1 MRKSVK
7 AKECEVK
14 ECESGA
20 GSASLAAE
28 SSTDISSLQKTG
40 IVTLTG
46 TVLPS
51 GRSAGMGTG

>member
-1 MRKSVK
+1 MK
-7 AKECEVK
+7 AKEREVK

-28 SSTDISSLQKTG
+28 SYTDISSLQKTG

-51 GRSAGMGTG
+51 GRSAGRGAG